1 MSNPT
6 ADDIVIIGV
15 GQTPVAE
22 HWELG
27 VRNLANQAMLAAM
40 ADAGGVRPDAVY
52 IGSFLT
58 SMVSRQANLGALL
71 TDQVGLSGVEST
83 TVESGEASGGA
94 ALRMAVLALRS
105 GFVDTAMV
113 VGVEKPTDKVGEEVE
128 DAIQQSADYDYEGV
142 QGLTMHTQAALLKQR
157 YLHQYQLEANVLAP
171 FAVIAHQNAVANE
184 FAMYRRAISTEL
196 YARSGMVATPLK
208 MMDMAPY
215 ADGAAALLLTRASL
229 VSKDCLHPAVRVTG
243 SSNATDRLA
252 LHDRIDPLAFSAV
265 AHSYNTAIRKAGIL
279 PEEINFL
286 EVDDAFTIYAAL
298 SLEAMAFAERGQAG
312 KKAAE
317 GYFNLDGKLPIL
329 VAGGR
334 KARGNV
340 LGATG
345 VYQVVEATLQ
355 LRGEA
360 GAGQIPGNPKRAL
373 VQTLGG
379 PASTVV
385 THILER

>member
-1 MSNPT
+1 MSSPH
-6 ADDIVIIGV
+6 ADDIVIVGI
-15 GQTPVAE
+15 GQTPVGE
-22 HWELG
+22 HWDKG
-27 VRNLANQAMLAAM
+27 VRQLANQAMLEAM
-40 ADAGGVRPDAVY
+40 ADAGGLRPQALYV
-52 IGSFLT
+52 GSFLT
-58 SMVSRQANLGALL
+58 SMVSRQANLGSLL
-71 TDQVGLSGVEST
+71 TDQVGLRGIESYT
-83 TVESGEASGGA
+83 LEAGEASGSA

-128 DAIQQSADYDYEGV
+128 DAIQQSADYDYESM

-157 YLHQYQLEANVLAP
+157 YLYTHKLDEDVLAP
-171 FAVIAHQNAVANE
+171 FSMIAHQNAVANE
-184 FAMYRRAISTEL
+184 NAMYRRAITEAN
-196 YARSGMVATPLK
+196 YQRSSMVAAPLK
-208 MMDMAPY
+208 TMDMAPY
-215 ADGAAALLLTRASL
+215 ADGAAAVVLTRAAL
-229 VSKDCLHPAVRVTG
+229 LPKDCVHPVVRITG

-252 LHDRIDPLAFSAV
+252 LHDRISPLAFSAV
-265 AHSYNTAIRKAGIL
+265 SHSFNMAIRKAGIL
-279 PEEINFL
+279 PEEIDFL

-298 SLEAMAFAERGQAG
+298 SLEAMAFAEHGQSG
-312 KKAAE
+312 TMAAD

-329 VAGGR
+329 TAGGR

-340 LGATG
+340 LGASG
-345 VYQVVEATLQ
+345 IYQVVEACLQ

-360 GAGQIPGNPKRAL
+360 GGCQIPGNPHRAM

>member
-1 MSNPT
+1 MTTPG
-6 ADDIVIIGV
+6 ADDIVIIGI
-15 GQTPVAE
+15 GQTPVGE
-22 HWELG
+22 HWDKG
-27 VRNLANQAMLAAM
+27 VRNLATDAILEAM
-40 ADAGGVRPDAVY
+40 ADAGGLRPDAVY
-52 IGSFLT
+52 VGSFLT
-58 SMVSRQANLGALL
+58 SMVSRQANLGSLIP
-71 TDQVGLSGVEST
+71 DQAGLGGIEGI
-83 TVESGEASGGA
+83 TVEAGEASGGA

-105 GFVDTAMV
+105 GFLNTALV

-128 DAIQQSADYDYEGV
+128 DAIQQSADYDYEGMM
-142 QGLTMHTQAALLKQR
+142 GLTMHTQGALLKQR
-157 YLHQYQLEANVLAP
+157 YLHHYQLDENVLAP

-184 FAMYRRAISTEL
+184 HAMYRRAITAEQ
-196 YARSGMVATPLK
+196 YARSGMVAAPLK
-208 MMDMAPY
+208 MMDMAAY
-215 ADGAAALLLTRASL
+215 ADGAAALILTRASL
-229 VSKDCLHPAVRVTG
+229 VPKNYAHPIVRITG

-265 AHSYNTAIRKAGIL
+265 AHSFNTAIRKAGIL
-279 PEEINFL
+279 PDEIDFL

-298 SLEAMAFAERGQAG
+298 SLEAMAYAEHGEAG
-312 KKAAE
+312 AKAAE

-329 VAGGR
+329 TAGGR

-345 VYQVVEATLQ
+345 VYQVVEAALQ